1 MKRIIRLTESDIAK
15 IVKKKIDA
23 LKPVVDDI
31 TDKYGDRRFKQIEGG
46 QFKPSKKFKKQIQ
59 SMLKPGIKES
69 SNEYLAKLNIADEPS
84 HDFESDDYNK
94 QLVQN
99 SLNLLRFRQ
108 ADIIKQYYGIGCESK
123 SVAELAEV
131 YGVSTSRIQQL
142 IHDGI
147 TKLKRHATIGDDAK
161 VSLKKDYLL
170 LWSFRNIQ
178 PNIKDSL
185 GDQFDESERQAFL
198 YYLNNG
204 NYDEYLKP
212 INEKAKTYAKYKER
226 ELYYDY
232 NNEGQSIEFF
242 DFIDQVLECTNNKL
256 MKESIIHRT
265 IKHYINE
272 CSYRN
277 KRFNY

>member
-1 MKRIIRLTESDIAK
+1 MKQVIRLTESDLSRIIREA
-15 IVKKKIDA
+15 
-23 LKPVVDDI
+23 
-31 TDKYGDRRFKQIEGG
+31 
-46 QFKPSKKFKKQIQ
+46 
-59 SMLKPGIKES
+59 
-69 SNEYLAKLNIADEPS
+69 SNYYLANLDIADEPS

-99 SLNLLRFRQ
+99 SLTLLRFRQ

-123 SVAELAEV
+123 SVDELAEK
-131 YGVSTSRIQQL
+131 YNLSTARIQQL

-170 LWSFRNIQ
+170 LWSFRSIQ
-178 PNIKDSL
+178 PKMKVRL

-212 INEKAKTYAKYKER
+212 INEKAKTYVKYKER

-242 DFIDQVLECTNNKL
+242 DFIDQVLEYTNNKL

-277 KRFNY
+277 